1 MEDPIIP
8 CDRCHK
14 PGGSAYMG
22 WQLLCKSCIRMD
34 DLNFWEDKLLESKS

>member
-14 PGGSAYMG
+14 PGGSAYRG
-22 WQLLCKSCIRMD
+22 WQLLCRSCAHQD
-34 DLNFWEDKLLESKS
+34 DLEWFEDILDPW